1 MRQVGEVDVKF
12 RLQPL
17 RVAAPKGVVA
27 QLQLPLSIP
36 SFYFFF
42 LMKKTNFFFFV
53 LHIYIFLLK
62 VTYVIILLALMC
74 HLTKFIKY
82 FNKI

>member
-36 SFYFFF
+36 SSFFF
-42 LMKKTNFFFFV
+42 LIKKTNLFFLF
-53 LHIYIFLLK
+53 YIFIFF
-62 VTYVIILLALMC
+62 Y
-74 HLTKFIKY
+74 
-82 FNKI
+82 